1 MFKNILLII
10 FPIINLN
17 LILIIQ
23 APPPMHEFIL
33 EYEYYSLNNILM
45 NHMLPNML
53 AELRQTVFANAYKAI
68 DFARGKFQEAN
79 RPANPNSPLHL
90 RQQIN
95 DGNIVLGK
103 YDFILYHPNQNN
115 QIRNLT
121 VNQVHSNGIL
131 QIGEYQQMN
140 GGGFSDQFNQNIKIR
155 RSGTIDIFYY
165 IRCQHVNNIERF
177 EYSEIHRIIKNNLTI
192 NFGQQ
197 ITHRAIDGTIIS
209 ILQARPQNY
218 NIN

>member
-1 MFKNILLII
+1 
-10 FPIINLN
+10 
-17 LILIIQ
+17 
-23 APPPMHEFIL
+23 
-33 EYEYYSLNNILM
+33 
-45 NHMLPNML
+45 
-53 AELRQTVFANAYKAI
+53 
-68 DFARGKFQEAN
+68 
-79 RPANPNSPLHL
+79 
-90 RQQIN
+90 
-95 DGNIVLGK
+95 LGK

-140 GGGFSDQFNQNIKIR
+140 GGGISDQFNQNIKIR

-165 IRCQHVNNIERF
+165 IRCRNQNNIERF

-197 ITHRAIDGTIIS
+197 ITHRAIDGSIIS